1 MKTLKFFLKAG
12 FALLFL
18 LLTLNSCDNE
28 QDVDLAEDPELR
40 NDVYNQILSDQDLF
54 NEFLAEMRESEKSL
68 EWMREN
74 KPMMRNMYSRNQVRG
89 MMRNQPE
96 VIDSLME
103 GMYRT
108 MEEDTTLFRR
118 NPQMHQRMMQHMM
131 MMMERDT
138 AMYGQMQ
145 RRMQQHRMN
154 GMGNGRNMRNR

>member
-138 AMYGQMQ
+138 AMYLSLI
-145 RRMQQHRMN
+145 HI
-154 GMGNGRNMRNR
+154 